1 MPEETTKPFPA
12 RAVITLSCCFLVN
25 IYTVT
30 SVFPYLAYYVVEAG
44 AAEDVD
50 AAGYWSGV
58 ITAAFMV
65 GRVIGAYPLGRA
77 ADRFGRKPVLFLG
90 LATNAVLAVA
100 FGSCRSIGAAV
111 LTRFLTGLF
120 NGIPIV
126 ARTSATELVADAA
139 LEDLAVAGAP
149 GRGRPRPRAVVRG
162 AAAPVDLRAGPVE
175 RREGAAGRERRV
187 VDELRE
193 ARAGPRAPLDAP
205 ERGAV
210 ERRDLGRD
218 FAWAG
223 KG

>member
-1 MPEETTKPFPA
+1 MEEGRVA
-12 RAVITLSCCFLVN
+12 RVRREDG
-25 IYTVT
+25 
-30 SVFPYLAYYVVEAG
+30 VVVG
-44 AAEDVD
+44 EDVAHGPAELRGD
-50 AAGYWSGV
+50 GGE
-58 ITAAFMV
+58 
-65 GRVIGAYPLGRA
+65 
-77 ADRFGRKPVLFLG
+77 VLVRL
-90 LATNAVLAVA
+90 
-100 FGSCRSIGAAV
+100 
-111 LTRFLTGLF
+111 
-120 NGIPIV
+120 
-126 ARTSATELVADAA
+126 ADAA
-139 LEDLAVAGAP
+139 LEDLEVAGAP

-187 VDELRE
+187 VDELGE